1 MDTIENTSL
10 NIPVLALRG
19 LIIFPGCVLSFDV
32 ERDIS
37 IRALERAMEQDQYVF
52 LVAQRETATGR
63 PEEKDLYAVGTLS
76 VIRQILRIGEASVR
90 VIMEGKSRA
99 RLRRLWQTEP
109 YLQGNVE
116 PLREGRA
123 RISEFQLEAL
133 LRQTCGNFAEY
144 ASLAPR
150 LGEEVSA
157 VVMDDRDPGH
167 LADFIAQNISLRYQ
181 DKQSVLEELRPLP
194 RLRKVNELLAR
205 EAEVLSFEQELEGQI
220 RRELGE
226 VQRDHII
233 REQIRL
239 LQQELGEDEDTE
251 LTEYRMKID
260 ALKLTEEARAKLLK
274 EVDRLAK
281 QP

>member
-1 MDTIENTSL
+1 MDTMENTSL

-19 LIIFPGCVLSFDV
+19 LTIFPGCVLSFDV

-52 LVAQRETATGR
+52 LVAQRETATDR
-63 PEEKDLYAVGTLS
+63 PEEKDLFAVGTLS
-76 VIRQILRIGEASVR
+76 VIRQILRIGEGSVR

-181 DKQSVLEELRPLP
+181 DKI
-194 RLRKVNELLAR
+194 
-205 EAEVLSFEQELEGQI
+205 G
-220 RRELGE
+220 
-226 VQRDHII
+226 
-233 REQIRL
+233 
-239 LQQELGEDEDTE
+239 
-251 LTEYRMKID
+251 
-260 ALKLTEEARAKLLK
+260 RAH
-274 EVDRLAK
+274 V
-281 QP
+281 

>member
-99 RLRRLWQTEP
+99 RLRRLWQTE
-109 YLQGNVE
+109 LKS
-116 PLREGRA
+116 A
-123 RISEFQLEAL
+123 RCPGSRSSI
-133 LRQTCGNFAEY
+133 TTAET
-144 ASLAPR
+144 SSPSR
-150 LGEEVSA
+150 G
-157 VVMDDRDPGH
+157 
-167 LADFIAQNISLRYQ
+167 
-181 DKQSVLEELRPLP
+181 
-194 RLRKVNELLAR
+194 AR
-205 EAEVLSFEQELEGQI
+205 EAYS
-220 RRELGE
+220 
-226 VQRDHII
+226 
-233 REQIRL
+233 
-239 LQQELGEDEDTE
+239 
-251 LTEYRMKID
+251 
-260 ALKLTEEARAKLLK
+260 AKLPQVWRSRASSWNSDIRARPSRRGSTLPW
-274 EVDRLAK
+274 R
-281 QP
+281 

>member
-1 MDTIENTSL
+1 MDTMENTSL

-63 PEEKDLYAVGTLS
+63 PEEKDLFAVGTLS

-194 RLRKVNELLAR
+194 RLRKVNEQIGRASCR
-205 EAEVLSFEQELEGQI
+205 ERV
-220 RRELGE
+220 
-226 VQRDHII
+226 
-233 REQIRL
+233 
-239 LQQELGEDEDTE
+239 
-251 LTEYRMKID
+251 
-260 ALKLTEEARAKLLK
+260 
-274 EVDRLAK
+274 
-281 QP
+281 